1 MYTGISFNSFRF
13 SHRPDKDT
21 EIFFDRTT
29 PTFQCCLSF
38 EGERSNKSKSM
49 MRYQNENIFFV
60 NFTGEKVTNPTDKT
74 TAINK
79 SVINFSCS
87 KHRKFGLKIED
98 VYYKHINSTKWI
110 KIDSKHCQKNAEVL
124 QHFSGPIDL
133 EFPCSY
139 PKSVVSFDV
148 KIVST
153 IDNYY
158 YEMMDGAWMNNFWFA
173 AIVQKM
179 TDVEIFVGTVKVM
192 EAHRVILSARSTV
205 MNAALNRTRS
215 AGKSVVKFGAEFDVD
230 LVKCFLKF
238 MYTGLLESTVKTYI
252 NYEQL
257 FKLASKYNVWTLK
270 DICTLVN
277 NLPDNDQ
284 FTSSLLEL

>member
-1 MYTGISFNSFRF
+1 
-13 SHRPDKDT
+13 
-21 EIFFDRTT
+21 
-29 PTFQCCLSF
+29 
-38 EGERSNKSKSM
+38 
-49 MRYQNENIFFV
+49 
-60 NFTGEKVTNPTDKT
+60 
-74 TAINK
+74 
-79 SVINFSCS
+79 
-87 KHRKFGLKIED
+87 
-98 VYYKHINSTKWI
+98 
-110 KIDSKHCQKNAEVL
+110 
-124 QHFSGPIDL
+124 
-133 EFPCSY
+133 
-139 PKSVVSFDV
+139 
-148 KIVST
+148 
-153 IDNYY
+153 
-158 YEMMDGAWMNNFWFA
+158 MMDGAWMNNFWFA

-205 MNAALNRTRS
+205 MNAALNRTKS

-257 FKLASKYNVWTLK
+257 LKLASKYNVWTLK